1 MILQPLTL
9 GAPYVVIDRD
19 PCRNYR
25 EYGGSNMD
33 VRNDLAAQC
42 AVWRSDTPVCI
53 QADSYRKKG
62 SPIIAIQ
69 QGLDRGCAAEMP
81 LYVPTGAKIVNNDA
95 PVRSSSMVRSAARVE
110 EEDHTGRNIA
120 IGVGVAAVLG
130 AGAFVY
136 LRSKKKR

>member
-19 PCRNYR
+19 PCRTYR
-25 EYGGSNMD
+25 EYGGNNMD
-33 VRNDLAAQC
+33 VRNTLAADC
-42 AVWRSDTPVCI
+42 AVWRDDTPGC
-53 QADSYRKKG
+53 QAATRYRQKG
-62 SPIIAIQ
+62 SPNIAIQ
-69 QGLDRGCAAEMP
+69 QGLDRTCSAEMP
-81 LYVPTGAKIVNNDA
+81 LPPPLTPGAKIVNNDA
-95 PVRSSSMVRSAARVE
+95 PVRAVRAAMPAP

-136 LRSKKKR
+136 LRKKR

>member
-25 EYGGSNMD
+25 EYAGTNMD

-42 AVWRSDTPVCI
+42 AVWRDDTPGC
-53 QADSYRKKG
+53 QAADRYRKNG
-62 SPIIAIQ
+62 SRIIAIQ
-69 QGLDRGCAAEMP
+69 QGLDRTCAAEMP

-95 PVRSSSMVRSAARVE
+95 PIRSSGVRAAMPAQ

-136 LRSKKKR
+136 MRSKKR